1 MKTLKM
7 MTMTGIV
14 VLAIGLLVLPMNAD
28 AGMGRGGGA
37 GKGGRGNLG
46 MQTGGSGIIANLP
59 YQELSEEERDGLIQM
74 REEEKL
80 ARDVYLTLYETWNV
94 GIFAN
99 ISRAEQRHMDAV
111 KILLDKYGIDDPM
124 TDPAQGVFT
133 SIEMQGLY
141 DSLVEKGRQSLT
153 DALYVGATIE
163 DLDIKDLYDFLEQ
176 TDNSDI
182 KTVYQNLAKGSRNH
196 LRAFVS
202 QLSANGV
209 EYEAQYLPPV
219 DVDEI
224 VNSPHERG
232 PVDENGQQ
240 IGGGRG
246 QGQGQGFGRGMG
258 KGGWQ

>member
-1 MKTLKM
+1 MKISKV
-7 MTMTGIV
+7 MTMAGV
-14 VLAIGLLVLPMNAD
+14 GVLAIGLLVLPINAD
-28 AGMGRGGGA
+28 AGRGMGGGG
-37 GKGGRGNLG
+37 GKGGGNFG
-46 MQTGGSGIIANLP
+46 SQTRLSGIIANLP
-59 YQELSEEERDGLIQM
+59 YQELSEEERDGLIHM

-80 ARDVYLTLYETWNV
+80 ARDVYITLYEKWST
-94 GIFAN
+94 GIFSN
-99 ISRAEQRHMDAV
+99 ISRAEQRHMDAL
-111 KILLDKYGIDDPM
+111 KILLDKYSVEDPI
-124 TDPAQGVFT
+124 TDSTIGVFT

-141 DSLVEKGRQSLT
+141 DSLIEKGGNSLA

-219 DVDEI
+219 EVDEI

-232 PVDENGQQ
+232 AVDENGQR
-240 IGGGRG
+240 IAGGRG
-246 QGQGQGFGRGMG
+246 QGGGHGQGHGRGQHRN
-258 KGGWQ
+258 W